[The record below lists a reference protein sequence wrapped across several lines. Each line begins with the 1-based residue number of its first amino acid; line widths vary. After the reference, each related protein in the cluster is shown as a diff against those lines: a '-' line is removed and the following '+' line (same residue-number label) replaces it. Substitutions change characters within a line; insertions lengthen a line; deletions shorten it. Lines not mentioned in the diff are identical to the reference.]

1 MYIEYLRNKNLTP
14 SAKLLLLA
22 LLEYSKLGN
31 QNLYM
36 PRKKYADLIGV
47 SPRAISMA
55 IKELEQNKIIER
67 VSNNFSFD
75 QTLNLKINLENL

>member
-1 MYIEYLRNKNLTP
+1 MYIEYLKNKKLTP

-47 SPRAISMA
+47 SSRAISMA